1 MVHSHLIEPVVSAE
15 AWRATGRTWRFGDHE
30 IFYRD
35 EGMGTEAVLLVHG
48 FPTASWDW
56 HQLWPRLSQGW
67 RLVAP
72 DLIGY
77 GFSSKPRGYRYTVA
91 EQADL
96 CEALTAYV
104 GLSRY
109 HVLAHDY
116 GDTVVQELLSRS
128 RSRNTG
134 QNPVLSVTLLNGGII
149 QGAYRPRLI
158 QRLLAGP
165 AGPLL
170 APLLTRPRVMGS
182 LCAVFG
188 EGTQPGREE
197 QAALWQII
205 SEGGG
210 QRNAPALL
218 GYLRERRRHGER
230 WARALTEAT
239 VPMQFINGVDDPV
252 SGGAMADA
260 WAALLPGAP
269 LHRLPGI
276 GHYPQ
281 LEAPATVLEAVE
293 GFLARVSST

>member
-1 MVHSHLIEPVVSAE
+1 MSAE

-30 IFYRD
+30 VFYRD

-56 HQLWPRLSQGW
+56 HQLWPRLCRGW

-72 DLIGY
+72 DLLGY

-96 CEALTAYV
+96 CEGLCAYV

-109 HVLAHDY
+109 HILAHDY
-116 GDTVVQELLSRS
+116 GDTVVQELLDRFHA
-128 RSRNTG
+128 RG
-134 QNPVLSVTLLNGGII
+134 PGANPVRSVTLLNGGII
-149 QGAYRPRLI
+149 QGAYHPRPI

-165 AGPLL
+165 AGR
-170 APLLTRPRVMGS
+170 LLTPFLTRSRVMGS
-182 LCAVFG
+182 LNAVFG
-188 EGTQPGREE
+188 EATRPGSEE
-197 QAALWQII
+197 QDALWRII
-205 SEGGG
+205 SEAGG

-218 GYLRERRRHGER
+218 QYLGERKRHGER
-230 WARALTEAT
+230 WARALTECPA
-239 VPMQFINGVDDPV
+239 PLQFVNGVDDPV
-252 SGGAMADA
+252 SGAAMADA
-260 WAALLPGAP
+260 WEALLPGAP

-281 LEAPATVLEAVE
+281 LEAPAAVLAAFED
-293 GFLARVSST
+293 LARRVSSC